1 MAGYTKNI
9 AVIKGVAGGFSADG
23 GALSGL
29 VRAEK
34 FGGYLR
40 VSVTLIN
47 FAPLSGG
54 RYVVAVTDGA
64 SSEVFEA
71 GGGELAS
78 KVDTSSGFAAAVCFV
93 NGGVKPVA
101 AAVCGDMAWAVPLA
115 VRAAEAAE
123 TPAKGYEDEA
133 LAEDNYYEYG
143 DNSENEGTICLD
155 EQQKEQKSCVDEA
168 DSGVRKEQKAAFFT
182 RLGGEIEKLFSVWPR
197 EEELERTVRG
207 SRWVRITYG
216 RRFYVFGVIEEDG
229 APACICYGVPGKTC
243 PDTLKGLAGYI
254 PAGQGGYWVMYQSAD
269 DGSTIKV
276 GKN

>member
-1 MAGYTKNI
+1 MGGYTKNI

-34 FGGYLR
+34 FGGLLR

-54 RYVVAVTDGA
+54 RYVTAVTDGA
-64 SSEVFEA
+64 RAEVFE
-71 GGGELAS
+71 GDGGELES
-78 KVDTSSGFAAAVCFV
+78 GLDTSFGFAAAVCFV

-115 VRAAEAAE
+115 VRAAENAE
-123 TPAKGYEDEA
+123 KPAGGYQDEA

-143 DNSENEGTICLD
+143 DDIQD
-155 EQQKEQKSCVDEA
+155 ESTVCQDERAETEKVRGDEA
-168 DSGVRKEQKAAFFT
+168 DSGVRQGQEGAFFA
-182 RLGGEIEKLFSVWPR
+182 RLKDEIEGIFGEWPR
-197 EEELERTVRG
+197 EPALERAVSD

-216 RRFYVFGVIEEDG
+216 KKSYVFGVMEEDG
-229 APACICYGVPGKTC
+229 APAYICYGVPAKTC
-243 PDTLKGLAGYI
+243 PESLKGLAGFI
-254 PAGQGGYWVMYQSAD
+254 PAGEGYWVMYQSAA
-269 DGSTIKV
+269 DGTTVKP
-276 GKN
+276 

>member
-1 MAGYTKNI
+1 MGGYTKNI

-54 RYVVAVTDGA
+54 RYVTAVTDGA
-64 SSEVFEA
+64 NSEVFEGA
-71 GGGELAS
+71 GGELAS
-78 KVDTSSGFAAAVCFV
+78 KLDTSFGFAAAVCFV

-115 VRAAEAAE
+115 VHAAESAE
-123 TPAKGYEDEA
+123 SPAQGYEDEA

-143 DNSENEGTICLD
+143 DDIKGEGTVCED
-155 EQQKEQKSCVDEA
+155 GQEEEPAACKDEA
-168 DSGVRKEQKAAFFT
+168 DSGVRKGQKGAFWS
-182 RLGGEIEKLFSVWPR
+182 RLSGEIEGLLSQWPHER
-197 EEELERTVRG
+197 ALEQTVSD

-216 RRFYVFGVIEEDG
+216 TKSYVFGVIEEDG
-229 APACICYGVPGKTC
+229 APAYICYGVPAKIC
-243 PDTLKGLAGYI
+243 PESLKGLASFI
-254 PAGQGGYWVMYQSAD
+254 PAGGGYWVMYQSAD
-269 DGSTIKV
+269 DGGTVRVS
-276 GKN
+276 G